1 MKVALRWLLRLGGTG
16 WLIIAIPACSGEVTE
31 EPVLIDPGDAGA
43 HTSPRRLEEAARVRT
58 REAALES
65 DRALAE
71 QGDAA
76 AQARLGEAYYTG
88 DGVARDLEEAVRW
101 ARLAVEQENA
111 HGQGLLAAAYNTGR
125 GVAQDAETALHWA
138 RLAAEQGNARGQT
151 VLAFIYANGSGGVA
165 QDYPEALRLARLGA
179 EQENADAQVLLGMMY
194 LSGSGVEQ
202 DYVSAYMWLTLGV
215 SHPGVGGVRKALDNL
230 ITRMTPEQI
239 AEGEAR
245 VRDWRE

>member
-1 MKVALRWLLRLGGTG
+1 MTLVQRWLPGLGSIG
-16 WLIIAIPACSGEVTE
+16 WLIIAISACSGEVTE
-31 EPVLIDPGDAGA
+31 EPVLGDRGEAGV
-43 HTSPRRLEEAARVRT
+43 HTSPRRLEEAARVHT
-58 REAALES
+58 REATLES

-88 DGVARDLEEAVRW
+88 DGVARDFEEAVRW
-101 ARLAVEQENA
+101 ARRAVEQENA

-138 RLAAEQGNARGQT
+138 RLAAEQGHARGRT
-151 VLAFIYANGSGGVA
+151 VLAFIYANGSGGAA
-165 QDYPEALRLARLGA
+165 QDYPEAVRWARLGA

-194 LSGSGVEQ
+194 LSGRGVEQ
-202 DYVSAYMWLTLGV
+202 DNVSAYMWLTLGA
-215 SHPGVGGVRKALDNL
+215 SYPGIGGVRKALDNL

-239 AEGEAR
+239 AEAEAR